1 MFVFSSSFLLLSSSV
16 MFVVRDFKK
25 RTMACADQVNRRGA
39 RKNQPLPDRSKQ
51 GNRGAGWLNLFS
63 ICIYVSPSKCA
74 YCSIDGNHRDFVGLS
89 VDKGSTCNLLSRSY
103 CGSAD
108 YIFVHCVL
116 AGRTVS
122 MVNTHRTHHFCI
134 FLWCLYRTRGSI
146 CQYILLYGL
155 QNHSVNLEESLAFD
169 EVTLSTI
176 ASHILLSLFLSFV
189 VAALFEEDMQTV
201 DGRFVDVLQP
211 YLPEVSQ
218 NEKNITRIIIS
229 TTSGTLPTVPTQ
241 PQ

>member
-1 MFVFSSSFLLLSSSV
+1 
-16 MFVVRDFKK
+16 MFVVRDFKNGPWRVLTK
-25 RTMACADQVNRRGA
+25 STDEGA
-39 RKNQPLPDRSKQ
+39 KNQSLPDRSKQ
-51 GNRGAGWLNLFS
+51 GNRGAGWPNLLS

-146 CQYILLYGL
+146 CPVHTVVRVA
-155 QNHSVNLEESLAFD
+155 NPP
-169 EVTLSTI
+169 ST
-176 ASHILLSLFLSFV
+176 
-189 VAALFEEDMQTV
+189 
-201 DGRFVDVLQP
+201 
-211 YLPEVSQ
+211 
-218 NEKNITRIIIS
+218 
-229 TTSGTLPTVPTQ
+229 
-241 PQ
+241 